1 MWRQRQHLTG
11 TQQLR
16 IIITNAKNI
25 HDDQE
30 PYSKNA
36 CERALENHGN
46 YVARINA
53 FWVNHL
59 RSPSP
64 GIPLRRESVKEFA
77 DFLWPP
83 ESTEA
88 PAVLLE
94 LLEVQA
100 PVTIPDIPSELQ
112 IISPEGYIHA
122 LLLACARDLPRNLDK
137 WKIILKSVP
146 CAFTKGEGWSLPGDV
161 WIRAWNSRN
170 KISQAYESLSR
181 TAFQTCME
189 IMSVKSK
196 IEAELARSL
205 TAAELVQELKNRGLK
220 KASSQDEMTVNL
232 VTHGLLIAER
242 MQGEHLGGDVRD
254 EQLPQQDGVALCPCE
269 QTIQSAKCLGDAEFV
284 SLRPHEAGQQRGCD
298 QGLPLGRQKFSIDD
312 QPLGAQGLGVGSA
325 LGVHAGQSK
334 AGGQGHHYPEAG
346 AGQSRG
352 LPCPHV
358 GRRCGPARPA
368 RTIQFGGPGRCR
380 GSGVRNVMLG
390 TWLYTHPFIS
400 PWVASCLFSQQKLV
414 YSKHYDNAMKACCR
428 GNKNVDDV
436 MELPQIKKDWDRMVA
451 CRENE
456 LVNEQA
462 KRKTE
467 DEAGPA
473 DEEAPLAVLRKPP
486 TDFKEHS
493 LPYWKAMANTSVRR
507 YVTFAVKPGT
517 QSQMTRLVS
526 QSALKDIVLNEGSKY
541 FVVFMHLVSY
551 V

>member
-112 IISPEGYIHA
+112 MISPEGYIHA

-242 MQGEHLGGDVRD
+242 MQGEGMMIPLRTLEEQYGTSSCLNKMGLLYALVSKQSNQQSVWVMQSLFHYVLTKLVSNEDVTKGYLLGDKNSASMISLWELKALVWDQMLGYMLAKAKLVDKDIIDIIVLRQVLASHEAYRARMLGGDVAWQG
-254 EQLPQQDGVALCPCE
+254 QLA
-269 QTIQSAKCLGDAEFV
+269 QS
-284 SLRPHEAGQQRGCD
+284 SLEA
-298 QGLPLGRQKFSIDD
+298 
-312 QPLGAQGLGVGSA
+312 
-325 LGVHAGQSK
+325 
-334 AGGQGHHYPEAG
+334 
-346 AGQSRG
+346 
-352 LPCPHV
+352 
-358 GRRCGPARPA
+358 
-368 RTIQFGGPGRCR
+368 
-380 GSGVRNVMLG
+380 
-390 TWLYTHPFIS
+390 
-400 PWVASCLFSQQKLV
+400 
-414 YSKHYDNAMKACCR
+414 
-428 GNKNVDDV
+428 
-436 MELPQIKKDWDRMVA
+436 
-451 CRENE
+451 
-456 LVNEQA
+456 
-462 KRKTE
+462 
-467 DEAGPA
+467 
-473 DEEAPLAVLRKPP
+473 LAVV
-486 TDFKEHS
+486 E
-493 LPYWKAMANTSVRR
+493 
-507 YVTFAVKPGT
+507 AV
-517 QSQMTRLVS
+517 VS
-526 QSALKDIVLNEGSKY
+526 E
-541 FVVFMHLVSY
+541 FVVF
-551 V
+551 